1 MTANQQPQL
10 VRLPDARRLAFA
22 DYGPPDGVPCI
33 VLAGMPGSRLAP
45 AWAFPEGLLAQR
57 GVRLVGVDRPGY
69 GRSDP
74 NPGTSTLGVADDL
87 GVLCEVVGLDRF
99 AVLGISV
106 GAPFAMACAV
116 RFPDRVGSLLL
127 SSPMGP
133 WELPETR
140 AGMSRRNRRYFTL
153 TCREDAGAATPAPGS
168 SAGGGRA
175 AQPSPPGRWRH
186 DPGAGHRA
194 AGQRQD
200 HPRPTVGPPPEPAP
214 AEQGHS
220 WRRPSSA
227 PSSSPSAAA

>member
-22 DYGPPDGVPCI
+22 DYGPPDRVPCI

-106 GAPFAMACAV
+106 GAPSPWPA
-116 RFPDRVGSLLL
+116 RSGSLTGWVRCC
-127 SSPMGP
+127 SAAP
-133 WELPETR
+133 WAL
-140 AGMSRRNRRYFTL
+140 
-153 TCREDAGAATPAPGS
+153 GS
-168 SAGGGRA
+168 C
-175 AQPSPPGRWRH
+175 
-186 DPGAGHRA
+186 
-194 AGQRQD
+194 
-200 HPRPTVGPPPEPAP
+200 PRPAP
-214 AEQGHS
+214 A
-220 WRRPSSA
+220 
-227 PSSSPSAAA
+227 